1 MMMMLIMSHGT
12 EVLRTEMV
20 SVFGDVRRRATMKE
34 NDWKN
39 INGV

>member
-1 MMMMLIMSHGT
+1 MMMMLIMSYGI
-12 EVLRTEMV
+12 EVLRIEMV
-20 SVFGDVRRRATMKE
+20 SVFGDVRRRVIMKE